1 MKYARRSHEFLLLLC
16 LLVLYVNTQ
25 KKKKKK
31 KELLFN
37 SFDVEEKPPIKIFVA
52 VQATHDVISGK
63 KAKEREKKRAK

>member
-1 MKYARRSHEFLLLLC
+1 MKYARRSHEFLLLC

-25 KKKKKK
+25 KKKKK
-31 KELLFN
+31 ELLSN

-63 KAKEREKKRAK
+63 KAKEREKKES

>member
-1 MKYARRSHEFLLLLC
+1 MKYARRSHEFLLLC

-25 KKKKKK
+25 KKKKK
-31 KELLFN
+31 ELLSN